1 MHTVQA
7 SAFPFCCSGILSS
20 FVTGACRGSVLF
32 IIQTRPASA
41 LFTAGRAA
49 SKSLWPSE
57 TGVRG
62 AEWRASTRL
71 GAQQPCN
78 QREGTEELALT
89 DELSQTTLA
98 GLFCIPLP
106 FNLMTSHGEPGV
118 ERKAELRSAFVPLGL
133 KHWEAP
139 LRALGLVSS
148 DAITLC
154 YVDGRSVT
162 ESIFSSIHLGA

>member
-1 MHTVQA
+1 M
-7 SAFPFCCSGILSS
+7 
-20 FVTGACRGSVLF
+20 
-32 IIQTRPASA
+32 
-41 LFTAGRAA
+41 
-49 SKSLWPSE
+49 
-57 TGVRG
+57 RG

-71 GAQQPCN
+71 GAQQPYN

-98 GLFCIPLP
+98 WLFCIPLP
-106 FNLMTSHGEPGV
+106 FNLMTSHGEPSV

-133 KHWEAP
+133 KLWEAP
-139 LRALGLVSS
+139 LRALSLVSS

-162 ESIFSSIHLGA
+162 DSIFSSIRSGA